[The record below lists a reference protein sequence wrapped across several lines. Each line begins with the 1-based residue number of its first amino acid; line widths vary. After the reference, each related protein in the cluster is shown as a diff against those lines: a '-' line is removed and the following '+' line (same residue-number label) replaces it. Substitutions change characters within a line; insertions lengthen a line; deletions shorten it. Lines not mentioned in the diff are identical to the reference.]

1 MNRNYFRQNSLDSNI
16 QSRLRRSAKSDVT
29 IIPILSTLLILL
41 ACSHGPSRKDVVTS
55 YERAYNAH
63 QIDSLLVLFTDD
75 AQYEFTGMETP
86 LVGKEAISQKAR
98 YDSTLDSQ
106 IKLIIERI
114 KRDTVFVNAMETNNW
129 LFTAGLQPNVYS
141 SIAFVISNGKIK
153 RVRAEL
159 SEPSVAAINAVMGAL
174 IPWAQEN
181 EPEKLGRLLSGG
193 GFVYNRESAALSL
206 ELLDDW
212 HQQNRIR
219 R

>member
-1 MNRNYFRQNSLDSNI
+1 MFLDKLKRNGMQRTNKRNI
-16 QSRLRRSAKSDVT
+16 
-29 IIPILSTLLILL
+29 ILSQSYYSLMIVLFLFSLL
-41 ACSHGPSRKDVVTS
+41 ACSQSSSRKAVVAS

-63 QIDSLLVLFTDD
+63 QVDSLLVLFTEN

-86 LVGKEAISQKAR
+86 LVGKEAIAEKAR

-106 IKLIIERI
+106 IKLIIERT
-114 KRDTVFVNAMETNNW
+114 KRDTVFVNAMESNNW

-141 SIAFVISNGKIK
+141 SIAFVIVNGKIK

-193 GFVYNRESAALSL
+193 GFAYNRESAVLSL
-206 ELLDDW
+206 ELLDNW
-212 HQQNRIR
+212 HQANRIH
-219 R
+219 

>member
-1 MNRNYFRQNSLDSNI
+1 MQKINNRNKLSSRSFYFWMIVPFLFSF
-16 QSRLRRSAKSDVT
+16 
-29 IIPILSTLLILL
+29 L
-41 ACSHGPSRKDVVTS
+41 ACSGTPSRKAVVAS
-55 YERAYNAH
+55 YERTYNAH

-86 LVGKEAISQKAR
+86 LVGKVAIAEKTR

-106 IKLIIERI
+106 LKLIIDHI

-141 SIAFVISNGKIK
+141 SIAFIISNGKIK

-181 EPEKLGRLLSGG
+181 EPEKLGRLLPGG
-193 GFVYNRESAALSL
+193 GFAYNRGSAALSL

-212 HQQNRIR
+212 HQQNKLR